1 MIVEIYTD
9 EDGRYVN
16 ERDIRLDIR
25 IVQSVP
31 DHDFYLEVPELPR
44 IQAWSWVAR
53 ELEGMGITRQPRDI
67 TE

>member
-31 DHDFYLEVPELPR
+31 DHDSYLEVPELPR